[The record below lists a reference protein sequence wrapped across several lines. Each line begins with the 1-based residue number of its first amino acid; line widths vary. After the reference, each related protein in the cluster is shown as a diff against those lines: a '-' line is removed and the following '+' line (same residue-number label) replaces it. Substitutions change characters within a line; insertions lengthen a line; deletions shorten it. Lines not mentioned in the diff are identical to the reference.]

1 MVLATS
7 TIERPERRNAMPTMS
22 RGELIDL
29 LGGFANED
37 PGYKK
42 MLKNDPK
49 DVISRQLNT
58 EIPDGIKIKV
68 VEDTPDTMHLVIP
81 YAAPEG
87 AELSDSDLEA
97 VAGGFLDFGSGGGSS
112 TSYNCGTQSQSS
124 GTGSRSQTQRGNFTS
139 IKIDSSTTNA

>member
-1 MVLATS
+1 
-7 TIERPERRNAMPTMS
+7 MPTMS
-22 RGELIDL
+22 RGELVDL

-37 PGYKK
+37 PEYKK

-58 EIPDGIKIKV
+58 EVPDGIKIKV
-68 VEDTPDTMHLVIP
+68 VEDTPETMHLVIP

-97 VAGGFLDFGSGGGSS
+97 VAGGFLDFGGGGGSS

-124 GTGSRSQTQRGNFTS
+124 GSGSRHQTQRGNFTA